1 MMTAVVRLGMIA
13 TMTLIVPG
21 FDANVPGVD
30 AVAGGG
36 LNATEV
42 EGLVVRESNASTACG
57 PGPAAGRGC
66 SRVAVLLTAGFHDV
80 RYGRGHRFDGRQ
92 NVDPGHPLLAAWLRT
107 TSLSLRRHVVEPNR
121 ADVFMYSWNP
131 SLADAFGKLYAPVR
145 AAFAGNAPLMRKIK
159 RGALAGCP
167 LVNAVLRCSENAV
180 SWAYTIRE
188 AEVLLSG
195 HERARGFV
203 YDVVVFA
210 RPDIILFADVDA
222 RELVDARTVVMPS
235 PNRGDHFFMMHRR
248 TATVFATAF
257 DVAATEPGCAVGCL
271 DAAGLEAIGRGEERE
286 REIEVLSRKAKAP
299 PFVGGRPVEQ
309 APAPAS
315 GERYD
320 ASRPPR
326 VQAWKSARA
335 GPVRQAHPDHQLW
348 KSAFLTL
355 RAKATLRPS
364 RNNQP
369 EHVAPYRTFG
379 LACEF
384 QPRNMFPARGKAHWT
399 AREVAAVRAE
409 LDAIAIDD
417 RLLDLTIDAHRA
429 AEPGRAFCPWLCS
442 VFPNRTKVKCP
453 MRQPFLLAASC
464 CRHGPNYKAP
474 APAPRKS
481 NAAQETALDRARKRA
496 AMQRAARNEK
506 PAAGSWL
513 AQQQRAEAV
522 RRRRAK
528 NKQGPSQGE

>member
-1 MMTAVVRLGMIA
+1 MTAMVHLGMIA
-13 TMTLIVPG
+13 TLTLIVPG
-21 FDANVPGVD
+21 SART
-30 AVAGGG
+30 

-66 SRVAVLLTAGFHDV
+66 ARVAVLLTAGFHDV
-80 RYGRGHRFDGRQ
+80 RYGIGHRFDGRQ

-107 TSLSLRRHVVEPNR
+107 TSLSLRRHVVGPNR
-121 ADVFMYSWNP
+121 ADVFIYSWNP
-131 SLADAFGKLYAPVR
+131 SLADAFVKLYAPVR
-145 AAFAGNAPLMRKIK
+145 AAFARNAPLMRKIK

-167 LVNAVLRCSENAV
+167 VVNALLRCSDNAV
-180 SWAYTIRE
+180 SWAYAIRE

-195 HERARGFV
+195 HERARGFE
-203 YDVVVFA
+203 YDVVVFT
-210 RPDIILFADVDA
+210 RPDVVLFADVDA

-248 TATVFATAF
+248 TASVFATAF
-257 DVAATEPGCAVGCL
+257 DVAATKPGCAVGCV
-271 DAAGLEAIGRGEERE
+271 DADSLKAIGQT
-286 REIEVLSRKAKAP
+286 S
-299 PFVGGRPVEQ
+299 GR
-309 APAPAS
+309 
-315 GERYD
+315 
-320 ASRPPR
+320 
-326 VQAWKSARA
+326 AW
-335 GPVRQAHPDHQLW
+335 AHADMQLW

-364 RNNQP
+364 KNKQP

-379 LACEF
+379 LTCER
-384 QPRNMFPARGKAHWT
+384 QPRDMFP
-399 AREVAAVRAE
+399 EAAAMRAE

-429 AEPGRAFCPWLCS
+429 AEPGRAFWPWLRS

-481 NAAQETALDRARKRA
+481 NTAQETALDRARKRA

-528 NKQGPSQGE
+528 NKRGPSQGE

>member
-1 MMTAVVRLGMIA
+1 MTAMVHLGMVA
-13 TMTLIVPG
+13 TLTLIVPG
-21 FDANVPGVD
+21 SART
-30 AVAGGG
+30 

-107 TSLSLRRHVVEPNR
+107 TSLSLRRHIVEPNR
-121 ADVFMYSWNP
+121 ADVFIYSWNP
-131 SLADAFGKLYAPVR
+131 SLADAFDKLYAPVR
-145 AAFAGNAPLMRKIK
+145 AAFARNAPLMRKIK

-167 LVNAVLRCSENAV
+167 VVNAVLRCSENAV

-248 TATVFATAF
+248 TASVFATAF
-257 DVAATEPGCAVGCL
+257 DVAATKPGCAVGCV
-271 DAAGLEAIGRGEERE
+271 DADSLKAIG
-286 REIEVLSRKAKAP
+286 
-299 PFVGGRPVEQ
+299 Q
-309 APAPAS
+309 TS
-315 GERYD
+315 G
-320 ASRPPR
+320 
-326 VQAWKSARA
+326 RA
-335 GPVRQAHPDHQLW
+335 GAHADMQLW

-364 RNNQP
+364 KNKQP

-379 LACEF
+379 VACEF
-384 QPRNMFPARGKAHWT
+384 QPRNMFPARGKAQWSAHELATVRAGLDWT
-399 AREVAAVRAE
+399 AREAAAMRAE

-429 AEPGRAFCPWLCS
+429 AEPRRAFCPWLCAA
-442 VFPNRTKVKCP
+442 FPNRTRVKCP
-453 MRQPFLLAASC
+453 GASAAGC
-464 CRHGPNYKAP
+464 CRHGPSYLAKAP
-474 APAPRKS
+474 ATQRPS
-481 NAAQETALDRARKRA
+481 AAA
-496 AMQRAARNEK
+496 A
-506 PAAGSWL
+506 
-513 AQQQRAEAV
+513 
-522 RRRRAK
+522 RRAK
-528 NKQGPSQGE
+528 WLRTLPTSKQSRVRTDRAQVTNI

>member
-1 MMTAVVRLGMIA
+1 MTAVVRLGMIA
-13 TMTLIVPG
+13 TLTLIVPG
-21 FDANVPGVD
+21 SART
-30 AVAGGG
+30 

-66 SRVAVLLTAGFHDV
+66 ARVAVLLTAGFHDV
-80 RYGRGHRFDGRQ
+80 RYGIGHRFDGRQ

-107 TSLSLRRHVVEPNR
+107 TSLSLRRHIVEPNR
-121 ADVFMYSWNP
+121 ADVFIYSWNP
-131 SLADAFGKLYAPVR
+131 SLADAFESLYAPVR
-145 AAFAGNAPLMRKIK
+145 AAFARNAPLMRKIK

-195 HERARGFV
+195 HERARGFE

-248 TATVFATAF
+248 TASVFATAF
-257 DVAATEPGCAVGCL
+257 DVAATKPGCAVGCV
-271 DAAGLEAIGRGEERE
+271 DADSLKAIGQT
-286 REIEVLSRKAKAP
+286 S
-299 PFVGGRPVEQ
+299 GR
-309 APAPAS
+309 
-315 GERYD
+315 
-320 ASRPPR
+320 
-326 VQAWKSARA
+326 AW
-335 GPVRQAHPDHQLW
+335 AHADMQLW

-364 RNNQP
+364 KNKQP

-379 LACEF
+379 LTCER
-384 QPRNMFPARGKAHWT
+384 QPRDMFP
-399 AREVAAVRAE
+399 EAAAMRAE

-429 AEPGRAFCPWLCS
+429 AEPRRAFCPWLCAA
-442 VFPNRTKVKCP
+442 FPNRTRVKCP
-453 MRQPFLLAASC
+453 GASAAGC
-464 CRHGPNYKAP
+464 CRHGPSYLAKAP
-474 APAPRKS
+474 ATQRPS
-481 NAAQETALDRARKRA
+481 AAA
-496 AMQRAARNEK
+496 A
-506 PAAGSWL
+506 
-513 AQQQRAEAV
+513 
-522 RRRRAK
+522 RRAK
-528 NKQGPSQGE
+528 WLRTLPTSKQSRARTDRAQVTNI

>member
-1 MMTAVVRLGMIA
+1 MTAVVRLGMIA

-107 TSLSLRRHVVEPNR
+107 TSLSLRRHIIEPNR
-121 ADVFMYSWNP
+121 ADVFIYSWNP
-131 SLADAFGKLYAPVR
+131 SLADAFDKLYAPVR
-145 AAFAGNAPLMRKIK
+145 AAFARNAPLMRKIK
-159 RGALAGCP
+159 RGTLAGCP

-195 HERARGFV
+195 HERARGFE
-203 YDVVVFA
+203 YDVVVFT
-210 RPDIILFADVDA
+210 RPDVVLFADVDA
-222 RELVDARTVVMPS
+222 RELRGEEWVVMPT

-248 TATVFATAF
+248 TASVFATAF
-257 DVAATEPGCAVGCL
+257 DVAATEPGCAVGCV
-271 DAAGLEAIGRGEERE
+271 DAASLKAIGRT
-286 REIEVLSRKAKAP
+286 SR
-299 PFVGGRPVEQ
+299 
-309 APAPAS
+309 
-315 GERYD
+315 
-320 ASRPPR
+320 
-326 VQAWKSARA
+326 RA
-335 GPVRQAHPDHQLW
+335 GAHADMQLW

-364 RNNQP
+364 KNHQP

-481 NAAQETALDRARKRA
+481 NTAQETALDRARKRA

>member
-1 MMTAVVRLGMIA
+1 MTAMVHLGMIA
-13 TMTLIVPG
+13 MLTLIVPG
-21 FDANVPGVD
+21 SART
-30 AVAGGG
+30 

-107 TSLSLRRHVVEPNR
+107 TSLSLRRHIIEPNR
-121 ADVFMYSWNP
+121 ADVFIYSWNP
-131 SLADAFGKLYAPVR
+131 SLADAFDKLYAPVR
-145 AAFAGNAPLMRKIK
+145 AAFARNAPLMRKIK
-159 RGALAGCP
+159 SGTLVGCP

-195 HERARGFV
+195 HERARGFDYDAV
-203 YDVVVFA
+203 VFTRPDVV
-210 RPDIILFADVDA
+210 LFADVDA
-222 RELVDARTVVMPS
+222 RELRGEEWVVMPT

-248 TATVFATAF
+248 TASVFATAF
-257 DVAATEPGCAVGCL
+257 DVAATKPGCAVGCV
-271 DAAGLEAIGRGEERE
+271 DADSLKAIG
-286 REIEVLSRKAKAP
+286 
-299 PFVGGRPVEQ
+299 Q
-309 APAPAS
+309 TS
-315 GERYD
+315 G
-320 ASRPPR
+320 
-326 VQAWKSARA
+326 RA
-335 GPVRQAHPDHQLW
+335 GAHADMQLW

-364 RNNQP
+364 KNKQP

-379 LACEF
+379 LTCER
-384 QPRNMFPARGKAHWT
+384 QPRDMFP
-399 AREVAAVRAE
+399 EAAAMHAE

-474 APAPRKS
+474 APAPRTS
-481 NAAQETALDRARKRA
+481 NTAQETALDRARKRA

-528 NKQGPSQGE
+528 NKRGPSQGE

>member
-1 MMTAVVRLGMIA
+1 MTAMVHLGMIA
-13 TMTLIVPG
+13 TLTLIVPG
-21 FDANVPGVD
+21 SART
-30 AVAGGG
+30 

-66 SRVAVLLTAGFHDV
+66 ARVAVLLTAGFHDV
-80 RYGRGHRFDGRQ
+80 RYGIGHRFDGRQ

-107 TSLSLRRHVVEPNR
+107 TSLSLRRHIIEANR
-121 ADVFMYSWNP
+121 ADVFIYSWNP
-131 SLADAFGKLYAPVR
+131 SLADAFDKLYAPVR
-145 AAFAGNAPLMRKIK
+145 AAFARNAPLMRKIK

-195 HERARGFV
+195 HERARGFE
-203 YDVVVFA
+203 YDVVVFT
-210 RPDIILFADVDA
+210 RPDVVLFADVDA
-222 RELVDARTVVMPS
+222 RELRAPLDVVMPS

-248 TATVFATAF
+248 TASVFATAF
-257 DVAATEPGCAVGCL
+257 DVAATEPGCAVGCV
-271 DAAGLEAIGRGEERE
+271 DADSLKAIGQT
-286 REIEVLSRKAKAP
+286 S
-299 PFVGGRPVEQ
+299 GR
-309 APAPAS
+309 
-315 GERYD
+315 
-320 ASRPPR
+320 
-326 VQAWKSARA
+326 AW
-335 GPVRQAHPDHQLW
+335 AHADMQLW

-364 RNNQP
+364 KNKQP

-379 LACEF
+379 LTCER
-384 QPRNMFPARGKAHWT
+384 QPRDMFP
-399 AREVAAVRAE
+399 EAAAMRAE

-481 NAAQETALDRARKRA
+481 NTAQERRPWIEPVKGPPCSARP
-496 AMQRAARNEK
+496 AMKNRPRG
-506 PAAGSWL
+506 PGSRSSS
-513 AQQQRAEAV
+513 APRPSDGGG
-522 RRRRAK
+522 RRISRGRRRASK
-528 NKQGPSQGE
+528 F

>member
-1 MMTAVVRLGMIA
+1 MTAMVHLGMIA
-13 TMTLIVPG
+13 TLTLIVPG
-21 FDANVPGVD
+21 SSART
-30 AVAGGG
+30 

-66 SRVAVLLTAGFHDV
+66 ARVAVLLTAGFHDV
-80 RYGRGHRFDGRQ
+80 RYGIGHRFDGRQ

-107 TSLSLRRHVVEPNR
+107 TSLSLRRHIVEPNR
-121 ADVFMYSWNP
+121 ADVFIYSWNP
-131 SLADAFGKLYAPVR
+131 SLADAFDKLYAPVR
-145 AAFAGNAPLMRKIK
+145 AAFARNAPLMRNIK

-195 HERARGFV
+195 HERARGFE

-248 TATVFATAF
+248 TASVFATAF
-257 DVAATEPGCAVGCL
+257 DVAAIKPGCAVGCV
-271 DAAGLEAIGRGEERE
+271 DADSLKAIGQT
-286 REIEVLSRKAKAP
+286 S
-299 PFVGGRPVEQ
+299 GR
-309 APAPAS
+309 
-315 GERYD
+315 
-320 ASRPPR
+320 
-326 VQAWKSARA
+326 AW
-335 GPVRQAHPDHQLW
+335 AHADMQLW

-364 RNNQP
+364 KNKQP

-379 LACEF
+379 LTCER
-384 QPRNMFPARGKAHWT
+384 QPRDMFP
-399 AREVAAVRAE
+399 EAAAMRAE

-429 AEPGRAFCPWLCS
+429 AEPRRAFCPWLCAA
-442 VFPNRTKVKCP
+442 FPNRTRVKCP
-453 MRQPFLLAASC
+453 GASAAGC
-464 CRHGPNYKAP
+464 CRHGPSYLAKAP
-474 APAPRKS
+474 ATQRPS
-481 NAAQETALDRARKRA
+481 AAAARRAKWLRTLPTSKQSRARADATA
-496 AMQRAARNEK
+496 A
-506 PAAGSWL
+506 PPP
-513 AQQQRAEAV
+513 
-522 RRRRAK
+522 RRRA
-528 NKQGPSQGE
+528 SIT

>member
-1 MMTAVVRLGMIA
+1 MTAMVHLGMIA
-13 TMTLIVPG
+13 MLTLIVPG
-21 FDANVPGVD
+21 SART
-30 AVAGGG
+30 

-107 TSLSLRRHVVEPNR
+107 TSLSLRRHIIEPNR
-121 ADVFMYSWNP
+121 ADVFIYSWNP
-131 SLADAFGKLYAPVR
+131 SLADAFDKLYAPVR
-145 AAFAGNAPLMRKIK
+145 AAFARNAPLMRKIK
-159 RGALAGCP
+159 RGTLAGCP

-195 HERARGFV
+195 HERARGFEYDAV
-203 YDVVVFA
+203 VFTRPDVV
-210 RPDIILFADVDA
+210 LFADVDA
-222 RELVDARTVVMPS
+222 RELRGEEWVVMPT

-248 TATVFATAF
+248 TASVFATAF

-417 RLLDLTIDAHRA
+417 LLLDLTIDAHRA

-481 NAAQETALDRARKRA
+481 NTAQETALDRARKRA